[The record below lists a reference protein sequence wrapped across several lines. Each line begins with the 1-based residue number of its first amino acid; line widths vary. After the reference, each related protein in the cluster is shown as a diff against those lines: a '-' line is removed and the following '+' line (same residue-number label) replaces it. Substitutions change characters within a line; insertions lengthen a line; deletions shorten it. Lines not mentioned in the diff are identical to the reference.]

1 MTPRSIATISNALD
15 AALVYF
21 KDREDADHN
30 GVDFV
35 ANEEMRL
42 ALEIE
47 QAQAA
52 LEELR
57 KSDSEETIMGEI
69 TCPR

>member
-1 MTPRSIATISNALD
+1 MTPSRQYALISNALD
-15 AALVYF
+15 EALVYF

-30 GVDFV
+30 GIDFV

-57 KSDSEETIMGEI
+57 KEAACSDQPVTFG
-69 TCPR
+69 R